1 MRLPIWFRNMS
12 KAEDALTKR
21 IAIIPARGGSKRI
34 PKKNIRLFHGKPIV
48 QWVIEAA
55 DASGC
60 FDSIVV
66 STDDPEIAAVA
77 RASGALVPF
86 LRPAELSDDHTP
98 TVPVIAHALKT
109 LEQSGASYQ
118 AACCIYPTAV
128 FASSEMIRK
137 GLSLLDSG
145 GCNYVISVIPYPHP
159 IERALR
165 LTPNST
171 TRMEN
176 PQHVATRS
184 QDLQPSLHDA
194 GQFYW
199 GLSAAWVSG
208 EPILSGGT
216 KAIVLGSTEARDI
229 DNEQDWQ
236 IAEQLFSL
244 RTNEASA
251 MKVNK
256 P

>member
-12 KAEDALTKR
+12 KAENGLGKR
-21 IAIIPARGGSKRI
+21 VAVIPARGGSKRI
-34 PKKNIRLFHGKPIV
+34 PKKNIRLLQGKPIL
-48 QWVIEAA
+48 QWVIESA

-109 LEQSGASYQ
+109 LEQSGTSYET
-118 AACCIYPTAV
+118 ACCIYSTAV
-128 FASSEMIRK
+128 FASPEIIRN
-137 GLSLLDSG
+137 GLTLLQTG

-171 TRMEN
+171 IRMEN

-184 QDLQPSLHDA
+184 QDLQPSFHDA

-208 EPILSGGT
+208 EPILSGRT
-216 KAIVLGSTEARDI
+216 KAVFLESAEARDI

-236 IAEQLFSL
+236 IVEQLFSL

-251 MKVNK
+251 MKVSK